1 MFDSRRYG
9 NGANH
14 VKVHTSEQ
22 VQQLLGALADEK
34 DANGRTVMPFTYAVV
49 VDMYAT
55 LMTKEKPSLQIDKQT
70 DIITLRGKLWPLEEF
85 LQSLGFIKNG
95 NEMIVTTS
103 AAAGREWR
111 FRRCA
116 RRCEVARTDVRVAGG
131 ISVITGLLCSMCLC
145 MYVQ

>member
-70 DIITLRGKLWPLEEF
+70 DIITLRGKLWPL
-85 LQSLGFIKNG
+85 
-95 NEMIVTTS
+95 
-103 AAAGREWR
+103 
-111 FRRCA
+111 
-116 RRCEVARTDVRVAGG
+116 AGG
-131 ISVITGLLCSMCLC
+131 VLAVAWLHQKWQRDDCDHVCSGRQRMAVSTLCSQM
-145 MYVQ
+145 